1 MLLFSGTYKY
11 SLDEKNRLIIPVK
24 FREILSAEGVDK
36 LYITRGDNH
45 LYVFPLPIFLKLSDK
60 FEAWD
65 FTKEANQDYVRRFF
79 SDAFDV
85 APDKQGRIMLPK
97 EMCAETGIDREA
109 IIIGALNRMEIW
121 PPDKWKEF
129 REKSTLRGFSANL
142 DAHSRE

>member
-11 SLDEKNRLIIPVK
+11 SLDDKNRLIIPVK
-24 FREILSAEGVDK
+24 FREILSADGVDK
-36 LYITRGDNH
+36 LYIARGDNH
-45 LYVFPLPIFLKLSDK
+45 LYVFPLPVFLKLSDK

-85 APDKQGRIMLPK
+85 TPDKQGRIMLPK
-97 EMCAETGIDREA
+97 ELCAEAGIDREA